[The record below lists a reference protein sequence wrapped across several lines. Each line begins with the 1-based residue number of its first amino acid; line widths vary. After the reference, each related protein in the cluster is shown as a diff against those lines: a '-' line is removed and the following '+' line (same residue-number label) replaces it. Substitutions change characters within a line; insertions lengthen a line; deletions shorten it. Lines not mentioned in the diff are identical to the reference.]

1 MDLGLRRQLFAEEVA
16 AVANLRSMGRIP
28 ALIEPKIEGRPR
40 EEVAYHLKL
49 LGQAGYIDAEPT
61 GGIAAFR
68 WGVRSMTWEGHDFLD
83 AIRNDT
89 IWNRVK
95 ATVTEKGGGA
105 SVEVM
110 KAIAIQIG
118 KRYFVDSP

>member
-1 MDLGLRRQLFAEEVA
+1 
-16 AVANLRSMGRIP
+16 
-28 ALIEPKIEGRPR
+28 
-40 EEVAYHLKL
+40 
-49 LGQAGYIDAEPT
+49 
-61 GGIAAFR
+61 
-68 WGVRSMTWEGHDFLD
+68 MTWEGHDFLD

-110 KAIAIQIG
+110 KEIAIQIG
-118 KRYFVDSP
+118 KRYLVDSP